1 MATQNVIMALY
12 GNRDPAAAISKD
24 IAKPHI
30 GVEPAPLLQNTCSN
44 LGSRAIRTL
53 LHLSF
58 VIGFLQTI
66 NMRSNALH
74 PGFNLQ

>member
-12 GNRDPAAAISKD
+12 GNGDSAAAISKD

-30 GVEPAPLLQNTCSN
+30 GVEPTPLRQNTCSN
-44 LGSRAIRTL
+44 LGARAIGTL

-66 NMRSNALH
+66 NRRSDALH
-74 PGFNLQ
+74 PGFDLQ